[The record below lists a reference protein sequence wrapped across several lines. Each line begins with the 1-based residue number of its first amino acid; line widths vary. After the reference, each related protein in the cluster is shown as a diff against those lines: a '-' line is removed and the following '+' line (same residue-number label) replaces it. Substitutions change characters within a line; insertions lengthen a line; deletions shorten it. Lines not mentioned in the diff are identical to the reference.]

1 MACSWEASSFEA
13 EMSPTT
19 RAVSARAASWLP
31 VAISSSRAS
40 SWLIVV
46 AYSWITASEGIWV
59 LVATLRRAGSP
70 SIAVIAPLASCWATA
85 G

>member
-1 MACSWEASSFEA
+1 MACSCEASSLEA

-31 VAISSSRAS
+31 VAISSSRARS
-40 SWLIVV
+40 AVIVL
-46 AYSWITASEGIWV
+46 AYSWITASDGMWV
-59 LVATLRRAGSP
+59 PAATLRRAGSP

>member
-1 MACSWEASSFEA
+1 MACSWLTCSFEA

-19 RAVSARAASWLP
+19 RAVSASTASWLP
-31 VAISSSRAS
+31 VAISSSSAS
-40 SWLIVV
+40 SWVIVA
-46 AYSWITASEGIWV
+46 AYSWITASEGIRV

-70 SIAVIAPLASCWATA
+70 SIAVIAPLASCWARA